1 MSKPAILI
9 VEDEA
14 IVAAD
19 IANKLRKL
27 GYDVAGSTD
36 TGEEAIEIARWQR
49 PSLVLMD
56 IRLAGAMDGITTA
69 DLIREESQVPVVFL
83 TAHSDKA
90 TLQRAKQVEAFGY
103 ILKPFDDRELHTQIE
118 MALYKHAAE
127 QRLRESQARLATF
140 AAATFEGIIEIEAGR
155 IVDYNEQFARIS
167 GYPEVE
173 LKGME
178 IDNLIAP
185 EDVDRVMVNTLLERE
200 SVAEYHMLRQDG
212 TRIVVEAHGRPLSP
226 DRRMVA
232 IRDISEQKN
241 REERLQKLNRTLR
254 AINHISEARMHAAE
268 ETAYLQEVC
277 NNIVKDC
284 GHAMVW
290 IGYAEND
297 ANQSVR
303 PVASAGFDAGY
314 LDTLDITYADT
325 GRGRGPT
332 GKAIRTGRTCTCQN
346 MLTDPRFMPWREDAL
361 KRGYASSIV
370 LPLRADGRCFGA
382 VNIYS
387 SLADPFCEDEV
398 FLLTELAD
406 DIAYGIT
413 SLRLRAER
421 DRAEASLQK
430 AHDELERR
438 VLERTADLL
447 LANERLRRE
456 MDERQR
462 VEASLRESEE
472 RLFSINTTLT
482 MTIDGISDPLFL
494 LDAELRVKRLNKA
507 AKDYYGLISDRE
519 EPGTHCYE
527 AFRGRLRP
535 CEGCERPFS
544 ELRNF
549 SGSYERKGIKDPN
562 RIEQVFVYPVRD
574 ESGTPVATIIRIAD
588 ITQARMMDRQL
599 IQHEKLA
606 SLGLLVSGIAH
617 EINNP
622 NNFIF
627 FNIPILRSY
636 LQFLLPIV
644 DEYAL
649 AHPDLL
655 VLGRP
660 YPAFREDCFKL
671 LNNVEHGSTRINQI
685 VRNLREFARERGK
698 GEMCRVDVKQVVEKG
713 ISICLGRINKTVK
726 SFESNIPEGLPAILT
741 DPLALEQV
749 VVNLLIN
756 AAQAADKENSWVKL
770 AITWQA
776 EPAREVIVEVSDN
789 GCGMDSETQ
798 KKIFDPFFTT
808 KKSGVGTGLGLSI
821 SHRLVTELDGRIEVQ
836 SQLGKGSIFRVRL
849 GDTKVHKKKDE
860 LAC

>member
-1 MSKPAILI
+1 
-9 VEDEA
+9 
-14 IVAAD
+14 
-19 IANKLRKL
+19 
-27 GYDVAGSTD
+27 
-36 TGEEAIEIARWQR
+36 
-49 PSLVLMD
+49 
-56 IRLAGAMDGITTA
+56 
-69 DLIREESQVPVVFL
+69 VPVVFL

-155 IVDYNEQFARIS
+155 IVDCNEQFARIS

-185 EDVDRVMVNTLLERE
+185 EDVDRVMVHIRQIRE
-200 SVAEYHMLRQDG
+200 SVAEYKMLRQDG

-226 DRRMVA
+226 DRRMIAV
-232 IRDISEQKN
+232 RDISEQKK
-241 REERLQKLNRTLR
+241 REEKLQKLNRTLR

-268 ETAYLQEVC
+268 EAAYLQEVC

-290 IGYAEND
+290 VGYAEND
-297 ANQSVR
+297 AGQSVR
-303 PVASAGFDAGY
+303 PVASAGFEAGY

-332 GKAIRTGRTCTCQN
+332 GKTIRTGQISTCRN
-346 MLTDPRFMPWREDAL
+346 MLADPRFTPWRKDAIE
-361 KRGYASSIV
+361 RGYASSIA

-387 SLADPFCEDEV
+387 SLADPFCQDEII
-398 FLLTELAD
+398 LLTELAD

-413 SLRLRAER
+413 SLRMRAER
-421 DRAEASLQK
+421 DRAEASLK
-430 AHDELERR
+430 NAHDELERR

-462 VEASLRESEE
+462 AEASLRESED
-472 RLFSINTTLT
+472 RLSASNATLIKV
-482 MTIDGISDPLFL
+482 IDGISDPLIM
-494 LDAELRVKRLNKA
+494 LDAELRVKRLNRA
-507 AKDYYGLISDRE
+507 ARNYFELARE
-519 EPGTHCYE
+519 EEEVGKLCFE
-527 AFRGRLRP
+527 AFRKRSRP

-544 ELRNF
+544 ELQNF
-549 SGSYERKGIKDPN
+549 SGFFERKGAIYPD
-562 RIEQVFVYPVRD
+562 RIEKVIVYPVND
-574 ESGTPVATIIRIAD
+574 ESGTPEATIVRIAD

-636 LQFLLPIV
+636 LQFLLPIA

-649 AHPDLL
+649 VHPDLM

-671 LNNVEHGSTRINQI
+671 LNNIEHGSTRINQI

-698 GEMCRVDVKQVVEKG
+698 GEMRRVDVKQVVEKG

-726 SFESNIPEGLPAILT
+726 SFESSIPEGLPAILT

-756 AAQAADKENSWVKL
+756 AVQAADKENSWIKL
-770 AITWQA
+770 AITCQA

-808 KKSGVGTGLGLSI
+808 KESGVGTGLGLSI

-836 SQLGKGSIFRVRL
+836 SQVGKGSIFRVRL
-849 GDTKVHKKKDE
+849 GDTKGKSLMVNNKKDE
-860 LAC
+860 LVC

>member
-1 MSKPAILI
+1 
-9 VEDEA
+9 
-14 IVAAD
+14 
-19 IANKLRKL
+19 
-27 GYDVAGSTD
+27 
-36 TGEEAIEIARWQR
+36 
-49 PSLVLMD
+49 
-56 IRLAGAMDGITTA
+56 
-69 DLIREESQVPVVFL
+69 
-83 TAHSDKA
+83 
-90 TLQRAKQVEAFGY
+90 
-103 ILKPFDDRELHTQIE
+103 
-118 MALYKHAAE
+118 
-127 QRLRESQARLATF
+127 
-140 AAATFEGIIEIEAGR
+140 
-155 IVDYNEQFARIS
+155 
-167 GYPEVE
+167 
-173 LKGME
+173 
-178 IDNLIAP
+178 
-185 EDVDRVMVNTLLERE
+185 
-200 SVAEYHMLRQDG
+200 
-212 TRIVVEAHGRPLSP
+212 
-226 DRRMVA
+226 
-232 IRDISEQKN
+232 
-241 REERLQKLNRTLR
+241 
-254 AINHISEARMHAAE
+254 MHAAE

-741 DPLALEQV
+741 DP
-749 VVNLLIN
+749 
-756 AAQAADKENSWVKL
+756 
-770 AITWQA
+770 
-776 EPAREVIVEVSDN
+776 
-789 GCGMDSETQ
+789 
-798 KKIFDPFFTT
+798 
-808 KKSGVGTGLGLSI
+808 
-821 SHRLVTELDGRIEVQ
+821 
-836 SQLGKGSIFRVRL
+836 
-849 GDTKVHKKKDE
+849 
-860 LAC
+860 